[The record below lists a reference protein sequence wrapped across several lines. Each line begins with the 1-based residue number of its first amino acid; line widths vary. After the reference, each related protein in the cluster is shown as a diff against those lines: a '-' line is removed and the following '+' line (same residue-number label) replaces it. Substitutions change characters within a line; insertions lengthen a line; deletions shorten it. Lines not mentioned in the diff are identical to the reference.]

1 MTFGG
6 RVGFSPNSYIEQ
18 QLGVPMPSGLDNPQ
32 LLARIDARDM
42 LGAIYRFA
50 DPFLGP
56 ERFQASEVQKVEAAN
71 GLVFVG
77 MGGSASA
84 GDVLLDWLRDEFKT
98 YALVS
103 REPRIPKF
111 VDEKTLVVCFSYSG
125 ETWETLQAFE
135 EASRRGCRLAAVGSG
150 GRLGKACEARG
161 VPFFQVDSGQAP
173 RAALGQMI
181 VAGSRALQRMGAVG
195 GVRQRLLKTG
205 KELAELRENLKPNVS
220 SSDNKAKEFAFLLKG
235 KMPAI
240 YAFQRMSSVAR
251 RFKNQLAENS
261 KVVAKYE
268 LLPEAAH
275 NEVES
280 WRSPDQSYLPLF
292 IRDSQET
299 AEEEMLARAFKLTI
313 AGAGKTRPLE
323 VRLRAETEL
332 GRLLAPIL
340 FLDYVSCYLALLR
353 KVDPSPTLRIREY
366 KRRYKQSTPR
376 TRPGQGH

>member
-1 MTFGG
+1 
-6 RVGFSPNSYIEQ
+6 
-18 QLGVPMPSGLDNPQ
+18 
-32 LLARIDARDM
+32 
-42 LGAIYRFA
+42 
-50 DPFLGP
+50 
-56 ERFQASEVQKVEAAN
+56 
-71 GLVFVG
+71 
-77 MGGSASA
+77 
-84 GDVLLDWLRDEFKT
+84 
-98 YALVS
+98 
-103 REPRIPKF
+103 
-111 VDEKTLVVCFSYSG
+111 
-125 ETWETLQAFE
+125 
-135 EASRRGCRLAAVGSG
+135 
-150 GRLGKACEARG
+150 
-161 VPFFQVDSGQAP
+161 
-173 RAALGQMI
+173 
-181 VAGSRALQRMGAVG
+181 
-195 GVRQRLLKTG
+195 
-205 KELAELRENLKPNVS
+205 
-220 SSDNKAKEFAFLLKG
+220 
-235 KMPAI
+235 MPAI

>member
-6 RVGFSPNSYIEQ
+6 RVGFSPNSYIERE
-18 QLGVPMPSGLDNPQ
+18 LGVPMLSVLDKPQ
-32 LLARIDARDM
+32 LLARSDAGDM
-42 LGAIYRFA
+42 LGAVYRFA
-50 DPFLGP
+50 NPFLEP
-56 ERFQASEVQKVEAAN
+56 ESFQAAKVEKADAAN

-84 GDVLLDWLRDEFKT
+84 GDVLLDWLRDEIKT
-98 YALVS
+98 YSLVS

-111 VDEKTLVVCFSYSG
+111 ADQKTLVVCFSYSG

-135 EASRRGCRLAAVGSG
+135 DASRRGCRLAAVGSG
-150 GRLGKACEARG
+150 GRLGEACGIKE
-161 VPFFQVDSGQAP
+161 VPFFRVGSGQAP

-181 VAGSRALQRMGAVG
+181 VAGSSALQHMGAVG
-195 GVRQRLLKTG
+195 GVRQRLLKAG
-205 KELAELRENLKPNVS
+205 RELAELRKNLKPDVS

-268 LLPEAAH
+268 LLPEAGH

-280 WRSPDQSYLPLF
+280 WGSPDKSYLPLL
-292 IRDSQET
+292 IRDSRET
-299 AEEEMLARAFKLTI
+299 AEEKMLARAFRLTI
-313 AGAGKTRPLE
+313 VGAGKTRPLE

-366 KRRYKQSTPR
+366 KRRYSQFTPR